1 MSNIWAIMQ
10 IRRLSSLNLH
20 DLSRVEPAPSPDGL
34 MMTAVGVCAI
44 RLFSPDWPNLMR
56 IESFAWASW
65 LDYYRHE
72 ALRNCRLPLLQGK
85 FWISPFR
92 L

>member
-1 MSNIWAIMQ
+1 
-10 IRRLSSLNLH
+10 
-20 DLSRVEPAPSPDGL
+20 
-34 MMTAVGVCAI
+34 
-44 RLFSPDWPNLMR
+44 MR

-65 LDYYRHE
+65 LDDYRHE
-72 ALRNCRLPLLQGK
+72 ALRKCRLPLLQGK